1 MKELLLILIVAC
13 VVFFIA
19 RRKKA
24 GKDPRNKP
32 VSDKTTA
39 PSPFAAVSIKPGE
52 SPCEAASRILNK
64 RYLRAEAPSLPL
76 ADCDHARCDCLYVHH
91 DDRRDDEDDRR
102 LPNSL
107 SEQLYSQS
115 KKERRARRGRRK
127 TD

>member
-24 GKDPRNKP
+24 GKNPRTRP
-32 VSDKTTA
+32 VSGKTTA
-39 PSPFAAVSIKPGE
+39 PSPFAAVSIKPGK
-52 SPCEAASRILNK
+52 SPCDAASRILHK
-64 RYLRAEAPSLPL
+64 RYLRAEAPPLPL

-91 DDRRDDEDDRR
+91 EDRRDDENDRR

-107 SEQLYSQS
+107 SERLFGQTQ
-115 KKERRARRGRRK
+115 KERRTRRGRRK